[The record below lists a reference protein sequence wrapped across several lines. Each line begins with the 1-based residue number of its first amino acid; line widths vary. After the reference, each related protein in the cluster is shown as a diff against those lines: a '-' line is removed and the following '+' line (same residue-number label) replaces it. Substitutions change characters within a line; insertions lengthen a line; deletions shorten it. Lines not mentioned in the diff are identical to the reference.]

1 MFVSLPQANL
11 GSIYNDLDEHEKALQ
26 SYRAAIAAHPSHFV
40 SHLNL
45 AGTLDRQAVGAAAA
59 AAAAAETAA
68 AAAGEGEGKGEGEG
82 AAAAAAAAAAAEAAS
97 LLSATHAAL
106 GAALSLRP
114 DDANAKVR
122 CSYTTYCTAVPSRC
136 LSHSSTYDSR
146 LTPSTLSL
154 LYSLF
159 FSSPFFLYLAG
170 GSRPPRS
177 S

>member
-59 AAAAAETAA
+59 AAAAAE
-68 AAAGEGEGKGEGEG
+68 
-82 AAAAAAAAAAAEAAS
+82 AAS

-122 CSYTTYCTAVPSRC
+122 CSYTTLTYCTFA
-136 LSHSSTYDSR
+136 LSF
-146 LTPSTLSL
+146 
-154 LYSLF
+154 SLF
-159 FSSPFFLYLAG
+159 YL
-170 GSRPPRS
+170 
-177 S
+177 